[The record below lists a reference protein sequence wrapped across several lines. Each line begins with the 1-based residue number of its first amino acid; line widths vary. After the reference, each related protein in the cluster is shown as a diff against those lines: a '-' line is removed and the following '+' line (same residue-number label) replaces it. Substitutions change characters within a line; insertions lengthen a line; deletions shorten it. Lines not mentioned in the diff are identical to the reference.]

1 MSPLDYLAALGPL
14 VFLAV
19 FLLTPWGQGLAGFLL
34 GTRVGRWLS
43 VAGLLVY
50 AGLVAYGAAYRSGRR
65 AGSAG
70 ALKSVGR
77 ANAQAS
83 ADRAAI
89 EDRTARQDDD
99 ALRRELSRYTPVL
112 LAVVALGLGGCV
124 TAPTGG
130 PGKGGAF
137 SDVER
142 PLRLSA
148 PVIAAM
154 NHAELAAAV
163 AHNRHGER
171 QCGWTPGRKS

>member
-1 MSPLDYLAALGPL
+1 MSLLDVLACIGPL
-14 VFLAV
+14 AFVAA
-19 FLLTPWGQGLAGFLL
+19 FLLTPWGAGLSGFLL

-43 VAGLLVY
+43 LAGMIAY
-50 AGLVAYGAAYRSGRR
+50 AGLVAYAAAYRSGRR

-70 ALKSVGR
+70 ALRKVEQ

-112 LAVVALGLGGCV
+112 LAAVALGLGGCV

-137 SDVER
+137 CDVER

-163 AHNRHGER
+163 AHNRHGEKHCR
-171 QCGWTPGRKS
+171 CTPGRQS